1 MTGRTHSSAGPV
13 TQAGV
18 LDPAPSDEA
27 IGRELA
33 EIGDRLAG
41 LARQGG
47 DADTIGPEL
56 GAIRAQ
62 LRLLA
67 EQNAEVGARLA
78 VTLGLRSPE
87 R

>member
-1 MTGRTHSSAGPV
+1 MQARIHSS
-13 TQAGV
+13 
-18 LDPAPSDEA
+18 APSDEA

-47 DADTIGPEL
+47 DAHTIGPEL

-78 VTLGLRSPE
+78 VTLGLHAPE
-87 R
+87 H